1 MKLQWNI
8 AEQVIIAGK
17 PMYIHLLRTGQYE
30 SGPHAGRIERAL
42 VRAFPAPEYEI
53 TRDETDDVITSYPVE
68 NTSRRLHPR

>member
-8 AEQVIIAGK
+8 AEQVIIGGK
-17 PMYIHLLRTGQYE
+17 PMYIHLFRTALYE

-53 TRDETDDVITSYPVE
+53 TRDETDDVVTAYPVE
-68 NTSRRLHPR
+68 NTSRRLPSR